1 MPSVFET
8 HTGTA
13 ILFPTEN
20 FLPPDD
26 YGTADVELFPH
37 FMVPMAMSQRTMYEV
52 ATKIKEEFQRKG
64 ITDITI
70 HSSINSNIYRRNK
83 YIPRRYE
90 KQIFSNIVVMTFLA
104 SGLDD
109 VGNVLCKGSEPWAT
123 PVSVSQK
130 LEERLY
136 TYAVYSDNTGDIPQ
150 TFFGPINIP
159 YFHDCDDP
167 MPLTKTNVPE
177 LFAMMTK
184 FLKNR
189 LKIYGERCVR
199 LHRLVSSEDHI
210 PVEAKRQLSAFRQLA
225 SENPKRYGENFKEY
239 LDTLEKMI
247 TVQER

>member
-1 MPSVFET
+1 MPIVYET
-8 HTGTA
+8 QNGTP
-13 ILFPTEN
+13 INFLKEN

-37 FMVPMAMSQRTMYEV
+37 FMVPKAMNQHTMYEV
-52 ATKIKEEFQRKG
+52 ATKIKEEFERKG
-64 ITDITI
+64 ITGITI

-83 YIPRRYE
+83 YIPRYYE
-90 KQIFSNIVVMTFLA
+90 NQIFSNIVVMTFLA

-109 VGNVLCKGSEPWAT
+109 VGNILCKGTEPWAT
-123 PVSVSQK
+123 PAITSLK
-130 LEERLY
+130 KEERLY
-136 TYAVYSDNTGDIPQ
+136 TYAIYSDNSDDIPQ

-167 MPLTKTNVPE
+167 MPLTKTNIPE
-177 LFAMMTK
+177 LFAVMTK

-199 LHRLVSSEDHI
+199 LNRVVSSEDYI
-210 PVEAKRQLSAFRQLA
+210 PVEAKRQLLAFRRFA
-225 SENPKRYGENFKEY
+225 SQNPKRYGDNFKEY

-247 TVQER
+247 TT